1 MKNILNTKYSST
13 QSQCYMIIFA
23 LLSLIVSQFAFA
35 ADKDPKVAW
44 DKIDAGAIVIDVRT
58 AEEFAEGHLKNA
70 INIPFEQIAI
80 EINKLNITKDTPI
93 VLYCRSGGRSG
104 TAFNTLVS
112 QKFTNSY
119 NGGGLETLRQFD
131 IAR

>member
-13 QSQCYMIIFA
+13 QSQRYMIIFA
-23 LLSLIVSQFAFA
+23 LLSLIVSQFVFA
-35 ADKDPKVAW
+35 ADKDPKIAW

-58 AEEFAEGHLKNA
+58 AGEFSEGHLKNA

-93 VLYCRSGGRSG
+93 VLYCRSGRRSG

-119 NGGGLETLRQFD
+119 NGGGLKTLRQFD